1 MKNLLLTFVFSI
13 LILSC
18 SSDDDSNQTNEQTFL
33 EAFNGKGFECCD
45 SDEYVFFYNT
55 TTNFLKFIE
64 YDDYGSDCYGFSI
77 GNAIDEQGNSYNLT
91 INVNTSTKLNFTVT
105 YTNDSSAGGTYDI
118 VKLNDSS
125 ISLDG
130 TTYMLTSEQY
140 SDYCD

>member
-13 LILSC
+13 LIFSC
-18 SSDDDSNQTNEQTFL
+18 SSDDSNQTNEQTFL

-45 SDEYVFFYNT
+45 SDEYIYFYNT

-64 YDDYGSDCYGFSI
+64 YDDYDPICYSFSI
-77 GNAIDEQGNSYNLT
+77 GNAIDEQGESYKLT
-91 INVNTSTKLNFTVT
+91 INVNTSTKLNFTISSN
-105 YTNDSSAGGTYDI
+105 NDSEVNTYDI

-130 TTYMLTSEQY
+130 TTYMLTSEPY
-140 SDYCD
+140 SCN

>member
-1 MKNLLLTFVFSI
+1 MKNLFLTFVFSI

-45 SDEYVFFYNT
+45 SDEYIYFYNT

-64 YDDYGSDCYGFSI
+64 YDDYGSDCYSFSI
-77 GNAIDEQGNSYNLT
+77 GNAIDEEGDSYKLT
-91 INVNTSTKLNFTVT
+91 INVNTSTKLNFTIT
-105 YTNDSSAGGTYDI
+105 YSNDSTGDTYDI

-125 ISLDG
+125 ISVDG
-130 TTYMLTSEQY
+130 TTYMLTSEPY
-140 SDYCD
+140 SCN

>member
-45 SDEYVFFYNT
+45 SDEYIYFYNT

-64 YDDYGSDCYGFSI
+64 YDDYDSDCYSFSI
-77 GNAIDEQGNSYNLT
+77 GNAIDEAGDSYKLT
-91 INVNTSTKLNFTVT
+91 INVNTSTKLNFTIT
-105 YTNDSSAGGTYDI
+105 YSNDSTVDTYDI

-125 ISLDG
+125 ISVDG
-130 TTYMLTSEQY
+130 TTYMLTSEPY
-140 SDYCD
+140 SCN